1 MLSPVEAPISIIR
14 VCGHRETETVRYR
27 GRTQRMNREAEA
39 RKCFCKACRDMVAGW
54 MAGNEAAPYPLELPQ
69 LIGSAGQIS
78 WACDLR
84 AKVARKMLPVMTM
97 AANHG
102 GKTGAAVWQALYAL
116 LSQRQSR
123 FWIDGREL
131 GYSQHFVL
139 SEASYF
145 AMGLTYGVIFSE
157 RSIFGR
163 WKKQSP
169 YLIDEVKKRCPV
181 SQVSASA

>member
-1 MLSPVEAPISIIR
+1 MLSSFESPVLITR
-14 VCGHRETETVRYR
+14 LCGHRETETIRYR
-27 GRTQRMNREAEA
+27 GRTQRMNRESDA
-39 RKCFCKACRDMVAGW
+39 RKCFCEACRDMVAGW
-54 MAGNEAAPYPLELPQ
+54 MAGIEAASYPLELPQ
-69 LIGSAGQIS
+69 LIGSAGQIA
-78 WACDLR
+78 WASDLR

-102 GKTGAAVWQALYAL
+102 GKVGAAVWQALYAL

-123 FWIDGREL
+123 FWIDGRDL
-131 GYSQHFVL
+131 GYSDYYVL

-145 AMGLTYGVIFSE
+145 AMSHTSGVIFSE
-157 RSIFGR
+157 RSVFGR

-181 SQVSASA
+181 SQIAASA